1 MVIEKIAGVQ
11 PTTPAGRQARMSV
24 RMMSKVWELELP
36 QPLKLLALAL
46 ADVADDTG
54 GNIYPSK
61 AYMAWK
67 VGAHPKTVQ
76 HQLRE
81 LEARGIVEVVRL
93 RGHRLASGQWTR
105 LLKLHPER
113 GSISLP
119 PSEKGG
125 AWRTQRGS
133 VGSQKGERSL
143 APQSVSDPLEIQTD
157 FEIEELDPPRLPGE
171 TYGAYLR
178 RTTAGDT

>member
-1 MVIEKIAGVQ
+1 
-11 PTTPAGRQARMSV
+11 MSV
-24 RMMSKVWELELP
+24 RMMAKVWELDLP

-76 HQLRE
+76 YQLRD
-81 LEARGIVEVVRL
+81 LEARGIIEVVRT

-119 PSEKGG
+119 PSERGG
-125 AWRTQRGS
+125 VWGTQRGS
-133 VGSQKGERSL
+133 LGGQKGERSS
-143 APQSVSDPLEIQTD
+143 APLSVSDPLENRAD
-157 FEIEELDPPRLPGE
+157 FQVEEPNPPRLPGE
-171 TYGAYLR
+171 SPTAYFR
-178 RTTAGDT
+178 RLADLEDLDT